1 MIFFVNKTLSC
12 SLYHGKKKT
21 HKTSGYSDNSERNIN
36 FKFDRLRAAVNCT
49 IWSEW
54 NFIHQKRTAEKTRGR
69 KWNRTLQLS
78 LFVPKIIVFMPI
90 YGTRLWIQ
98 RKANIADVLVTELT
112 GQNSYLGCLK
122 FNLLSDD
129 QLNSYRCSLISFS
142 FLFAQIYHRRLRNIS
157 IHSSTSNYR
166 ILALVFFFDH
176 PRSRYRAFKLIYID
190 FSIKKKTKK
199 LTLDKIFESASHF
212 DNYRKKRN
220 AAGKKS
226 HENLAL

>member
-36 FKFDRLRAAVNCT
+36 FKFDRLRAVDCT

-54 NFIHQKRTAEKTRGR
+54 DFIHQKRTAEKTRAR
-69 KWNRTLQLS
+69 NWHRTLQLS

-90 YGTRLWIQ
+90 YGTRPWIQ
-98 RKANIADVLVTELT
+98 RKANIAGVLVTELT

-129 QLNSYRCSLISFS
+129 QLNFYRCSLFRFLSCSHKSIVGGWEIYRYIALRQTTASSRWYFFS
-142 FLFAQIYHRRLRNIS
+142 
-157 IHSSTSNYR
+157 SSSK
-166 ILALVFFFDH
+166 V
-176 PRSRYRAFKLIYID
+176 
-190 FSIKKKTKK
+190 
-199 LTLDKIFESASHF
+199 TLPCI
-212 DNYRKKRN
+212 
-220 AAGKKS
+220 
-226 HENLAL
+226 

>member
-36 FKFDRLRAAVNCT
+36 FKFDRLRAVNCT

-142 FLFAQIYHRRLRNIS
+142 FLFAQIYHRRLRNIL

-166 ILALVFFFDH
+166 ILALVFFFIIQGH
-176 PRSRYRAFKLIYID
+176 ATVHLSLYILI
-190 FSIKKKTKK
+190 FQ
-199 LTLDKIFESASHF
+199 
-212 DNYRKKRN
+212 
-220 AAGKKS
+220 
-226 HENLAL
+226 

>member
-36 FKFDRLRAAVNCT
+36 FKFDRLRAVNCT

-90 YGTRLWIQ
+90 YGTRPWIQ
-98 RKANIADVLVTELT
+98 IKANIADVLVTELT

-166 ILALVFFFDH
+166 ILALVFF
-176 PRSRYRAFKLIYID
+176 LIIQGHATVHLSLYI
-190 FSIKKKTKK
+190 
-199 LTLDKIFESASHF
+199 LIFQ
-212 DNYRKKRN
+212 
-220 AAGKKS
+220 
-226 HENLAL
+226 